1 MLKIRVV
8 GEKIELFRTVLVP
21 NIRHFFDK
29 EIIRIIEL
37 NVQVKYANFSH
48 NQEYIACCLAQGDGI
63 LVFSTSTGEEL
74 ARITLSSTKICSVSD
89 DGDLICFINLENTA
103 CIWSLSQNRMVA
115 QHKPI
120 FKGTFNNIQSLYKN
134 RFRISHTRLQ
144 DTTVLSIDGR
154 FRSNNFDFADKH
166 HSTTAFFNDSFCVY
180 ISGSETSFGS
190 GIVHKNLRTSR
201 KSHIVCRI
209 DNPHQ
214 FRFGF
219 GTENYV
225 AIASTDLIMI
235 FHLEDNIKSPLHVIP
250 NNNPRKKRSFIKISP
265 NEKFIMA
272 DYGVWSIETGLKVF
286 LCPNNLNFKQLLNDF
301 TIYDTFA
308 RNKIIYIRFSDLI
321 CVFRSDGLIF
331 QVEYVSA
338 CDCIKHNDHIFIF
351 HDSNCVCITPRN
363 NVLQLSLS
371 FLDSSVSDVIL
382 NQVDPIVFKI
392 TTNTGSRY
400 LYNWQPDGKGEHAL
414 CTTDLSIVTMSNRLA
429 AMDVLVNSKI
439 VEMEA
444 MFREQIT
451 AMKQQN
457 DEQITT
463 MKKQNDEQ
471 ISSMKNLYD
480 EQITSMQQK
489 HAEEQAITN
498 MKLNTALTTLATVVA
513 DSGASDV
520 EKLRIYISKCCV
532 TLSLITLPSYTAIH
546 DLSANIAPDGMQK
559 LADGLNEC
567 IIFYTNMKA
576 VKRSH
581 KFISSLSETVKQRF
595 QAIVDQYPLA
605 GVLSEDTFLTMQDEV
620 SKYDEHFKFMDKCA
634 SSDLFIA
641 FSQCLLLT
649 DITSAL
655 APLTESCT
663 ALLQQMEQFK
673 EVQLAQQK
681 KRRRK
686 RKKLDTP
693 VDINKLNSLESRL
706 KRYTLRLQRV
716 VDDRFTN
723 AKAALGAELS
733 SLRSQLDQLRYDVS
747 LSVNC
752 ESLLEKLHLDNI
764 AFPFPPTVISSA
776 LYLNGEFEHM
786 SLDNC
791 IIKQDDKLLKCFC
804 VSDEYDGDY
813 ELNIKTLRK
822 ELRVL
827 TKTSP
832 CIVSLKN
839 VVFVAS
845 LEENELYVDFVCLEL
860 ERAPFDLFDYVA
872 RFPDISSETRNSLAH
887 QLVQCVFFVHANGIL
902 LRDLKPQNVLVFCDD
917 DGSNPTVKLC
927 DFGVSVDTAQT
938 LLGTTMVGTV
948 GFVAPEV
955 LSYGQPHTT
964 MSDVFALGKTL
975 LYLFGSNTT
984 HSDLF
989 NRCITL
995 LPHYRPSIFEL
1006 ALHEWK
1012 TSGGGGLRDNIV
1024 RHALSKQDL
1033 SPIAY
1038 EQRSDEPLDA
1048 FFIRVFGDFTSFM
1061 DSDEFFG
1068 VRLKTDGDEMSLEC
1082 FADYIQSNTLL
1093 PAFCEAS
1100 ALALVG
1106 FVYSCLIFGV
1116 PVDDSQIGNF
1126 LLNAISKDHSE
1137 LLSEDVFSRVYPSI
1151 YASMNIEKDHSVAES
1166 FFKENANL
1174 ELSARL
1180 HRAFHATNFAAA
1192 HFTGMSFHD
1201 VKNIV
1206 CREPS
1211 ISAAAVCDCL
1221 KYDDAVPVDIR
1232 EQLEAMLADMTGECI
1247 KKVAEW
1253 LFGDYRSVHD
1263 ISVVLQPSALLG
1275 VSVGLAEH
1283 VLRVPDSAR
1292 RMKVEILR
1300 ISLN

>member
-1 MLKIRVV
+1 MLQIRVV
-8 GEKIELFRTVLVP
+8 EGKIELIRTA
-21 NIRHFFDK
+21 FFEDNTLG
-29 EIIRIIEL
+29 EDIVRVIEL
-37 NVQVKYANFSH
+37 DDPVCYASLSH
-48 NQEYIACCLAQGDGI
+48 NQLYIACCTDETNMFVLSAESGD
-63 LVFSTSTGEEL
+63 EL
-74 ARITLSSTKICSVSD
+74 AHVSERNAGFCSVSG
-89 DGDLICFINLENTA
+89 DGDLLCFVHTDKQTLK
-103 CIWSLSQNRMVA
+103 IWSR
-115 QHKPI
+115 
-120 FKGTFNNIQSLYKN
+120 TKN
-134 RFRISHTRLQ
+134 RLIFCEKKVKTRSYNHATYCTITKIDALWKNQFLIMRDNILERLVVSEDFKVSFPHNYRVNFSQHRIGDNYAFASFYDEKNRRYCLQ
-144 DTTVLSIDGR
+144 HL
-154 FRSNNFDFADKH
+154 NFDTSKVKEYMVNSVVNLNCTFA
-166 HSTTAFFNDSFCVY
+166 SA
-180 ISGSETSFGS
+180 
-190 GIVHKNLRTSR
+190 
-201 KSHIVCRI
+201 
-209 DNPHQ
+209 
-214 FRFGF
+214 
-219 GTENYV
+219 NYV
-225 AIASTDLIMI
+225 TTTEGHSIVLFRKGSQEII
-235 FHLEDNIKSPLHVIP
+235 ISPLYTIS
-250 NNNPRKKRSFIKISP
+250 NAKKSTNYIKISP
-265 NEKFIMA
+265 NERFIVS
-272 DYGVWSIETGLKVF
+272 DGVWDIETGAVVF
-286 LCPNNLNFKQLLNDF
+286 TPPESELLKQLLQEF
-301 TIYDTFA
+301 PIYDA
-308 RNKIIYIRFSDLI
+308 SGCESVRYVRFSDFF
-321 CVFRSDGLIF
+321 CVFNGEDLILRLKF
-331 QVEYVSA
+331 NSIS
-338 CDCIKHNDHIFIF
+338 DCIKYNDHLFVF
-351 HDSNCVCITPRN
+351 YDNSCVCIDSN
-363 NVLQLSLS
+363 GSVFNASLP
-371 FLDSSVSDVIL
+371 FLDSSISDVIL

-392 TTNTGSRY
+392 TTNTGGRY

-451 AMKQQN
+451 AMKQ
-457 DEQITT
+457 
-463 MKKQNDEQ
+463 QNDEQ

-581 KFISSLSETVKQRF
+581 KFNSSLSETVKQRF

-634 SSDLFIA
+634 ASDLFIA

-706 KRYTLRLQRV
+706 KRYMLRLQRV

-786 SLDNC
+786 PLDNC
-791 IIKQDDKLLKCFC
+791 IVKRDDKLLKCFC
-804 VSDEYDGDY
+804 VSDEYEGDY

-955 LSYGQPHTT
+955 LSDGQPHTT

-995 LPHYRPSIFEL
+995 LPQDRPSIFEL

-1012 TSGGGGLRDNIV
+1012 TSGGGGLRDNII

-1068 VRLKTDGDEMSLEC
+1068 VSLKTDGDEMSFEC

-1126 LLNAISKDHSE
+1126 LLNAISNDHSE

-1151 YASMNIEKDHSVAES
+1151 YASMNIEMDHSVVES

-1180 HRAFHATNFAAA
+1180 HQAFHATDFAAA
-1192 HFTGMSFHD
+1192 HLTGMSFHD

-1206 CREPS
+1206 CCEPS
-1211 ISAAAVCDCL
+1211 ISAATVCDCL
-1221 KYDDAVPVDIR
+1221 KYDDAVSADIR

-1283 VLRVPDSAR
+1283 VLRVPGSTR

-1300 ISLN
+1300 IVQN